1 MTKNEIDNI
10 IFELDEARADTRLTE
25 DEHKYAVAAILA
37 AFAKK

>member
-10 IFELDEARADTRLTE
+10 IFELGEALAATRLTE
-25 DEHKYAVAAILA
+25 DEYKFATAAILA